1 MRKLLSILFLSAAF
15 LSSTACAG
23 TKVLEQSQRR
33 APKWLYAV
41 ETGSLIVSAEA
52 DDIETA
58 KTKAMTAI
66 KQQIVNAIAE
76 NVHST
81 GTLQRNEMENNGLY
95 STMEMYSDLVET
107 ESANIPFLKQVTI
120 ANATEY
126 YWEKI
131 RDNNKHEFYRYH
143 IKYPFSRLDQLQM
156 VDEFEQQEAAIN
168 RQLEAFQKD
177 DFSSYTSVEQM
188 VAQAAALRTF
198 QSSLMEKDARRTTC
212 DKILRGYKQYVEQ
225 LTIQADQVTR
235 ESTLYH
241 VYFGDRR
248 LTCNLKP
255 YLRTKCLTKMNFQP
269 TEDGGKV
276 TYDYTPCEETEE
288 KIYIDIT
295 LTVLGKKI
303 NNRFYIN

>member
-1 MRKLLSILFLSAAF
+1 MRKLLSILFLGAA
-15 LSSTACAG
+15 LLASTACAG
-23 TKVLEQSQRR
+23 TKVLERSQRTT
-33 APKWLYAV
+33 PKWLYAV

-58 KTKAMTAI
+58 KTKAMTVI

-81 GTLQRNEMENNGLY
+81 GTLQRDEIENNGLF
-95 STMEMYSDLVET
+95 STMEMYSDLVKT

-120 ANATEY
+120 ANATDY

-131 RDNNKHEFYRYH
+131 RDNKKHEFYRYH

-156 VDEFEQQEAAIN
+156 VEEFEQQEAAIN
-168 RQLEAFQKD
+168 RQIETFQKE
-177 DFSSYTSVEQM
+177 DFSSCTSVEQM
-188 VAQAAALRTF
+188 VARAAALHTF
-198 QSSLMEKDARRTTC
+198 QSSLMEKDIRRTTC

-225 LTIQADQVTR
+225 LTIQAYLVTR
-235 ESTLYH
+235 ENTLYH

-255 YLRTKCLTKMNFQP
+255 YLRTKCLKRMNFQP
-269 TEDGGKV
+269 TEEGGKV